1 VSTAAPPPEPV
12 VLSKVVY
19 DDGDVEVL
27 DLVGG
32 VEKVVLLTYVD
43 GAATS
48 DAELEPIFEEED
60 GRRRRRRRRH
70 AARTPRRKPPVQ
82 SRCRRRPPHARQG

>member
-1 VSTAAPPPEPV
+1 MDEWYSGVIEEQESSEGAEGADGDGDAAAEPV

-32 VEKVVLLTYVD
+32 VEKVILLTYVRRFRNLRRR
-43 GAATS
+43 ARARLR
-48 DAELEPIFEEED
+48 ARRRL
-60 GRRRRRRRRH
+60 RRRR
-70 AARTPRRKPPVQ
+70 
-82 SRCRRRPPHARQG
+82 